1 MPEIHFLP
9 LAAPDALYP
18 LNVLVNPED
27 LLWGAAPLREIWR
40 NKILNEGLE
49 GQIHGRQIHL
59 SPLLLPVPAVLT
71 TLKTHGANTT
81 YVRGEELVWCVG
93 DPAAAR
99 QGEVKQLPAEW
110 PLLDRPM
117 QLFSLAAEA
126 IDSSL
131 AYAEQHWQVRPP
143 SELPAHVHHIGNPED
158 LHIAPDAKLIGCTL
172 NTTSGPIVI
181 GPGAEVQEG
190 SNIRGP
196 FLLGEGST
204 VKMGAKIYG
213 PTIVGAH
220 CKVGGEVSNSVFLGY
235 ANKGHDGF
243 VGNSVIGHWC
253 NLGADTN
260 TSNLKNTYGE
270 VMVYD
275 GTAGG
280 LAPSGLQFC
289 GLIMGDHSKCGINTM
304 FNTGTVVGV
313 GCNIYD
319 SGFPPKH
326 VPSFSWGSAGGGWV
340 PHDLEKMLNTARAV
354 MGRRGVVLDE
364 AAEQRIRRA
373 HAAAF
378 PSGGK

>member
-1 MPEIHFLP
+1 MPYIHFLP
-9 LAAPDALYP
+9 LASPNALYP
-18 LNVLVNPED
+18 LNSLVNPQD
-27 LLWGAAPLREIWR
+27 LLWGAAPLREIWK
-40 NKILNEGLE
+40 NKILKEGLE
-49 GQIHGRQIHL
+49 DQIQGRQIHL
-59 SPLLLPVPAVLT
+59 SPILLPVASVLSD
-71 TLKTHGANTT
+71 LKADGLTHAFA
-81 YVRGEELVWCVG
+81 RGDELVWCVG
-93 DPAAAR
+93 DPATK
-99 QGEVKQLPAEW
+99 EHPVKQVPDHW
-110 PLLDRPM
+110 PFLDRPA
-117 QLFSLAAEA
+117 QLFALANEA
-126 IDSSL
+126 IASTL
-131 AYAEQHWQVRPP
+131 MYAQDHWAAQPVQ
-143 SELPAHVHHIGNPED
+143 ELPPHVTHIGSSED
-158 LHIAPDAKLIGCTL
+158 LFVSPDAKLLGCTL
-172 NTTSGPIVI
+172 NTTTGPIII

-190 SNIRGP
+190 ANLRGP
-196 FLLGEGST
+196 FMLGVEST

-213 PTIVGAH
+213 PTIIGPH

-275 GTAGG
+275 GELGG

-326 VPSFSWGSAGGGWV
+326 IPSFSWGSAGGGWV
-340 PHDLEKMLNTARAV
+340 EHDLEKMLNTARAV
-354 MGRRGVVLDE
+354 MRRRGVELDE